1 MASAIPGA
9 GVFNAVGV
17 QAQQATNEK
26 TQSAEGM
33 DAAAEL
39 TLQGEAML
47 TCSYI
52 DYRSINFF
60 WWTLWSYLSISILF
74 VVIKV
79 ICVLTQF

>member
-9 GVFNAVGV
+9 SMFNPVGV

-26 TQSAEGM
+26 SGQSAEGM

-47 TCSYI
+47 MCSFI
-52 DYRSINFF
+52 
-60 WWTLWSYLSISILF
+60 
-74 VVIKV
+74 
-79 ICVLTQF
+79 